1 MKQLNTQS
9 AGAPGHLPL
18 QVLHHRLFFGDLDA
32 RVTVEDLVQQG
43 GSRAG
48 KADQKYRCIL

>member
-32 RVTVEDLVQQG
+32 
-43 GSRAG
+43 
-48 KADQKYRCIL
+48 